1 MSLRFALFGHPVQ
14 HSVSPAIHAAAYQ
27 ALGMPHRYE
36 LVDLPDEAALAH
48 AVDAVRHGELAG
60 ANVTI
65 PWKRAALSL
74 ADRVDPVAASVGAAN
89 VLRRDADGLLV
100 AHNTDIPALSGEIAA
115 LVPEP
120 ETAVVLGSGGAAI
133 AAVAALRALGA
144 RVTVSARR
152 WTPAVPRPQWA
163 YAEAFLR
170 LDAELVEWCSE
181 PAPVPMSEPLG
192 RALRS
197 ADVIVQGTSAGMH
210 GADSGAALA
219 EIVPWRELRRGAVG
233 YDLVYN
239 PPDTEFVKAAS
250 AACVRASHG
259 LGMLVGQAALAIELW
274 LGVLPPLE
282 PLREAA
288 ELALARRRAG

>member
-14 HSVSPAIHAAAYQ
+14 HSMSPAIHAAAYE
-27 ALGMPHRYE
+27 ALGLPHRYE
-36 LVDLPDEAALAH
+36 LLDLPDEAALAH
-48 AVDAVRHGELAG
+48 AVAAVRRGEIAG

-74 ADRVDPVAASVGAAN
+74 ADHVDPVAASVGAAN
-89 VLRRDADGLLV
+89 VLRRDADGRLV
-100 AHNTDIPALSGEIAA
+100 AHNTDIPALSREVAA
-115 LVPEP
+115 LVAEP
-120 ETAVVLGSGGAAI
+120 ETAVVLGSGGASI

-152 WTPAVPRPQWA
+152 WTPAVPRAQWA
-163 YAEAFLR
+163 YAEAFVR
-170 LDAELVEWCSE
+170 LDAELVEWS
-181 PAPVPMSEPLG
+181 AHTASVAEPLG

-210 GADSGAALA
+210 GADSGAAVA
-219 EIVPWRELRRGAVG
+219 EIVPWRQLRRGAVG

-239 PPDTEFVKAAS
+239 PPDTEFVKAAH
-250 AACVRASHG
+250 AAGVRASHG
-259 LGMLVGQAALAIELW
+259 LGMLVGQAALSIELW

-288 ELALARRRAG
+288 ELALSRRRAG

>member
-1 MSLRFALFGHPVQ
+1 VSLRFALFGHPVQ
-14 HSVSPAIHAAAYQ
+14 HSMSPAIHAAAYR
-27 ALGMPHRYE
+27 ALGLSHRYE

-48 AVDAVRHGELAG
+48 AVAAVRRGEIAG

-65 PWKRAALSL
+65 PWKRAALAL

-89 VLRRDADGLLV
+89 VLRRDADGRLV
-100 AHNTDIPALSGEIAA
+100 AHNTDIPALSREVAA
-115 LVPEP
+115 LVAEP
-120 ETAVVLGSGGAAI
+120 ETAVVLGSGGASI

-152 WTPAVPRPQWA
+152 WTPAVPRAQWA
-163 YAEAFLR
+163 YAEAFVR
-170 LDAELVEWCSE
+170 LDAELVEWS
-181 PAPVPMSEPLG
+181 AHTASVAEPLG

-210 GADSGAALA
+210 GADSGAAVA
-219 EIVPWRELRRGAVG
+219 EIVPWRQLRRGAVG

-239 PPDTEFVKAAS
+239 PPDTEFVKAAH
-250 AACVRASHG
+250 AAGVRASHG
-259 LGMLVGQAALAIELW
+259 LGMLVGQAALSIELW

-288 ELALARRRAG
+288 ELALSRRRAG

>member
-1 MSLRFALFGHPVQ
+1 VSLRFALFGHPVQ
-14 HSVSPAIHAAAYQ
+14 HSMSPAIHAAAYR
-27 ALGMPHRYE
+27 ALGLPHRYE
-36 LVDLPDEAALAH
+36 LVDVPDEIALAR
-48 AVDAVRHGELAG
+48 AVEALRRGEIAG

-74 ADRVDPVAASVGAAN
+74 ADRVDASAASVGAAN
-89 VLRRDADGLLV
+89 VLVREAEGRLV
-100 AHNTDIPALSGEIAA
+100 AHNTDIPALSREIAS

-120 ETAVVLGSGGAAI
+120 ETAVVLGSGGAAS

-152 WTPAVPRPQWA
+152 WTSAVPRANWA

-170 LDAELVEWCSE
+170 LDAELVEWCTGT
-181 PAPVPMSEPLG
+181 AQVAEPLG

-210 GADSGAALA
+210 GADSGSAVA
-219 EIVPWRELRRGAVG
+219 ELVPWGELRRGAVG

-239 PPDTEFVKAAS
+239 PPDTEFVKAAT
-250 AACVRASHG
+250 AAGVRASHG

-274 LGVLPPLE
+274 LGVLPPLS

-288 ELALARRRAG
+288 EQALASRRSG

>member
-1 MSLRFALFGHPVQ
+1 VSLRFALFGHPVQ
-14 HSVSPAIHAAAYQ
+14 HSMSPAIHAAAYG
-27 ALGMPHRYE
+27 ALGLPHRYE

-48 AVDAVRHGELAG
+48 AVAAVRRGEIAG

-65 PWKRAALSL
+65 PWKRAALGL

-89 VLRRDADGLLV
+89 VLRRDADGRLV
-100 AHNTDIPALSGEIAA
+100 AHNTDIPALSREVSA

-120 ETAVVLGSGGAAI
+120 ETAVVLGSGGASI

-152 WTPAVPRPQWA
+152 WTSAVPRAQWA
-163 YAEAFLR
+163 YAEAFLK
-170 LDAELVEWCSE
+170 LDAELVEWSTHT
-181 PAPVPMSEPLG
+181 ATVAEPLG

-210 GADSGAALA
+210 GADSGAAIA
-219 EIVPWRELRRGAVG
+219 AIVPWRELRRGAVG

-239 PPDTEFVKAAS
+239 PPDTEFVKAAH
-250 AACVRASHG
+250 AAGVRASHG

-288 ELALARRRAG
+288 ELALSRRRAE